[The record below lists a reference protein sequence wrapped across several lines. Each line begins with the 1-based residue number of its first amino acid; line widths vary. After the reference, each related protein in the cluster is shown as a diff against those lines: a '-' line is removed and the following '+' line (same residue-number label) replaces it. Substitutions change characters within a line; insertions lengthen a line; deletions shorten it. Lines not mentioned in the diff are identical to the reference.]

1 MSSFDEPEEEFNG
14 ERSSRYPEGKEHEP
28 LTSVNLDDDSME
40 SELEYR
46 YADGESE
53 GDNNDAPKVGESVL
67 KDGFRMYLKRSLKEL
82 FLGSKMNVLMVFIP
96 IAMISNF
103 TPWTSD
109 VNLKDGLS
117 FFFALL
123 ALIPLAERLSF
134 VTEDLANY
142 TNDTIGGLMNASMGN
157 VPELIMSIV
166 ALSQG
171 KLLVVQR
178 SLLGSVLSNILLVL
192 GTAFLLGGLR
202 HTTQTYN
209 RTAAQSNATLL
220 LLVVL
225 GLIMPAALNATE
237 FLENENKDGISPAI
251 LSLSRSVSFFLLA
264 TYAGLIVYQMKT
276 HTHLFEGGDED
287 EEDEPPVLGI
297 GGAIFWMA
305 LFAVI
310 IAVLSEIA
318 ISSIE
323 AAAVT
328 FDLSEVFIA
337 TILLPI
343 VGNAAEHA
351 SAVIFAMR
359 NRMEISLGIAVG
371 SSAQVSMFLIPVL
384 VLLAWPMGAD
394 LSLDFKVFEATCISI
409 SIVICSFIIQHG
421 ESDWLKG
428 VVLLVSYFIA
438 AISFWYHAP
447 DAALIPTTSSTSLA
461 TTTTLP
467 AFS

>member
-1 MSSFDEPEEEFNG
+1 MSSDDDVPFSRIERTPLTDE
-14 ERSSRYPEGKEHEP
+14 S
-28 LTSVNLDDDSME
+28 LTSVPLDEDLEHRDDN
-40 SELEYR
+40 
-46 YADGESE
+46 DFGT
-53 GDNNDAPKVGESVL
+53 DNENDEDNPPQAHESVL
-67 KDGFRMYLKRSLKEL
+67 KDGFPMYLKRSLSAL
-82 FLGSKMNVLMVFIP
+82 FLTKLNILLAFIP
-96 IAMISNF
+96 AAIICASVKWSNKEVGDAF
-103 TPWTSD
+103 
-109 VNLKDGLS
+109 S
-117 FFFALL
+117 FLFALL

-166 ALSQG
+166 ALSQNQ
-171 KLLVVQR
+171 LLVVQR

-192 GTAFLLGGLR
+192 GTAFLLGGIK

-209 RTAAQSNATLL
+209 KTAAQSNATLL

-225 GLIMPAALNATE
+225 ALIMPAALNATE
-237 FLENENKDGISPAI
+237 VLEHEDISGSSPDI
-251 LSLSRSVSFFLLA
+251 LTLSRTVSVFLLI

-276 HTHLFEGGDED
+276 HTHLFEGED
-287 EEDEPPVLGI
+287 DDEDEPPVLGI

-310 IAVLSEIA
+310 IAILSEIA
-318 ISSIE
+318 ISSID
-323 AAAVT
+323 AAAKT
-328 FDLSEVFIA
+328 FNISEVFIA
-337 TILLPI
+337 SILLPI

-384 VLLAWPMGAD
+384 VLIAWPMGKN
-394 LSLDFKVFEATCISI
+394 LSLDFRVFEATCISI

-428 VVLLVSYFIA
+428 VVLLVSYFVA
-438 AISFWYHAP
+438 AVSFWFHVGDYSGIA
-447 DAALIPTTSSTSLA
+447 TSISTNHTS
-461 TTTTLP
+461 TMMPTTTLMT
-467 AFS
+467 